1 MINYTLITVLGW
13 EDRFIKGLELT
24 LNKFEV
30 NKIVLICFEDYLH
43 MDNMNDNI
51 AKVDYLSKQKTA
63 IVEKI
68 SLKYNESIG
77 NWNILEEYFKNNN
90 DNYLLNITTI
100 PRETIWTLFFF
111 IKRQTERINY
121 IYFKPN
127 GYCKDWLTKN
137 HKNPRL
143 LFKHSGIFDLNKE
156 LVLFVIAGFDN
167 TRLKQIIEFYEPSKI
182 VVFYQKGSQFENGN
196 RNKDFSNYTK
206 VHDKY
211 CEIIEIDTYDI
222 QETSDVIYSKYLEY
236 NSLYNVI
243 IDSQGPKVSALS
255 VYDVYVKSENK
266 IALAYVSAK
275 DFNSN
280 YSIGIDLN
288 YLSGDFIL

>member
-13 EDRFIKGLELT
+13 EDRFRNGLELT
-24 LNKFEV
+24 LGQFAV

-43 MDNMNDNI
+43 MESMEDNI
-51 AKVDYLSKQKTA
+51 GKLTDLSTQKN
-63 IVEKI
+63 I
-68 SLKYNESIG
+68 SIEIIKLRYNESIG
-77 NWNILEEYFKNNN
+77 NWSILDQFFKNNN
-90 DNYLLNITTI
+90 EKYLLNITTI

-111 IKRQTERINY
+111 LKRQIKTIRY
-121 IYFKPN
+121 IYFKPS

-143 LFKHSGIFDLNKE
+143 LFKHSGIFDLNKN

-167 TRLKQIIEFYEPSKI
+167 SRLNQIIEFYEPSKI
-182 VVFYQKGSQFENGN
+182 VVFYQKGNQFENES
-196 RNKDFSNYTK
+196 RNKDFTSYMK
-206 VHDKY
+206 VHHEY
-211 CEIIEIDTYDI
+211 CEVIEIDTYNI
-222 QETSDVIYSKYLEY
+222 NETSDIIYKKYLEY
-236 NSLYNVI
+236 NEIYNVI

-280 YSIGIDLN
+280 YSQGIDLN